1 MKTDRTPVPRKGHGS
16 AMFRVLEVVLFA
28 TGLAFVG
35 VFSYVHIRS
44 WVFERV
50 EGRRLDE
57 AVAQRG
63 LKPSPSDTETPARGA
78 LLGRIEI
85 PRAGVYALIVEGAWD
100 EELDKAVGR
109 IVGTARFGE
118 RGTVALA
125 AHRDRHFRGLRNV
138 GDGDTLTV
146 TTPQA
151 TYAYVVDST
160 RVTLPE
166 DVELSSSAERGLTLM
181 TCYPFGFMGHA
192 PKRFLVYTHQLDVD
206 EENGDEAGNRREA
219 GKDSSP
225 LSDGGQRLK

>member
-1 MKTDRTPVPRKGHGS
+1 M
-16 AMFRVLEVVLFA
+16 LEIALFA
-28 TGLAFVG
+28 IGIAFVG
-35 VFSYVHIRS
+35 VFSYVQIRS

-57 AVAQRG
+57 LVAQRG
-63 LKPSPSDTETPARGA
+63 LGSSPADSVSLARGA

-85 PRAGVYALIVEGAWD
+85 PRAGVYALIVEGAW
-100 EELDKAVGR
+100 EEQLDKAVGR
-109 IVGTARFGE
+109 VVGTAQFGE
-118 RGTVALA
+118 PGTVALA

-138 GDGDTLTV
+138 GDGDTLRV

-166 DVELSSSAERGLTLM
+166 DVRLNSAAERGLTLM
-181 TCYPFGFMGHA
+181 TCYPFGFLGHA
-192 PKRFLVYTHQLDVD
+192 PKRFLVYSHQLDVD
-206 EENGDEAGNRREA
+206 DESRDEAGNRRDS
-219 GKDSSP
+219 GKDSPP

>member
-1 MKTDRTPVPRKGHGS
+1 MP
-16 AMFRVLEVVLFA
+16 RVLEIVLFV
-28 TGLAFVG
+28 TGVAFVG
-35 VFSYVHIRS
+35 AFSYVHIRS

-63 LKPSPSDTETPARGA
+63 LHALADTATPTRGA

-85 PRAGVYALIVEGAWD
+85 PRAGVYALIVEGAW
-100 EELDKAVGR
+100 EKELDNAVGR
-109 IVGTARFGE
+109 VVGTARFGE
-118 RGTVALA
+118 LGTVALA

-146 TTPQA
+146 TTARA

-166 DVELSSSAERGLTLM
+166 EVRLSSSAERGLTLM
-181 TCYPFGFMGHA
+181 TCYPFGMIGHA
-192 PKRFLVYTHQLDVD
+192 PKRFLVYAHQLEKDS
-206 EENGDEAGNRREA
+206 GDEAGNRSEPEKA
-219 GKDSSP
+219 ATP

>member
-1 MKTDRTPVPRKGHGS
+1 MSR
-16 AMFRVLEVVLFA
+16 MFEVALFTVGIA
-28 TGLAFVG
+28 LVGAF
-35 VFSYVHIRS
+35 SLVHIRS
-44 WVFERV
+44 WIFERV

-63 LKPSPSDTETPARGA
+63 LHASLADTVTPPRGS

-85 PRAGVYALIVEGAWD
+85 PRAGVYALIVEGAWE

-109 IVGTARFGE
+109 VVGTARFGE

-146 TTPQA
+146 TTPRA

-166 DVELSSSAERGLTLM
+166 DVRLSSSAERGLTLM
-181 TCYPFGFMGHA
+181 TCYPFGFIGHA
-192 PKRFLVYTHQLDVD
+192 PKRFLVYSHQLH
-206 EENGDEAGNRREA
+206 EESDNGDEAGNRPET
-219 GKDSSP
+219 GKDPTP

>member
-1 MKTDRTPVPRKGHGS
+1 MNANRTPVPRKGHGPVIS
-16 AMFRVLEVVLFA
+16 KAVEIVLFA
-28 TGLAFVG
+28 IGIAFVG
-35 VFSYVHIRS
+35 AFSYVQIRS
-44 WVFERV
+44 WYFERV
-50 EGRRLDE
+50 EGRRLDQ
-57 AVAQRG
+57 AVAERG
-63 LKPSPSDTETPARGA
+63 LHTTSPDSSPPKRGS

-85 PRAGVYALIVEGAWD
+85 PRAGVYALIVEGAWE

-109 IVGTARFGE
+109 VVGTAQFGDP
-118 RGTVALA
+118 GTVALA

-166 DVELSSSAERGLTLM
+166 EVRLSSSAERGLTLM
-181 TCYPFGFMGHA
+181 TCYPFGMIGHA
-192 PKRFLVYTHQLDVD
+192 PKRFLVYAHQLEKDGGD
-206 EENGDEAGNRREA
+206 TDEAGNRSEPEQGA
-219 GKDSSP
+219 TP